1 MKRTRTF
8 IAAATLAGAVA
19 IAPGAH
25 ALPAETTA
33 ATGETYYLNTEGTH
47 YVPSKEAADTPFE
60 QLDKGTRESSV
71 PVDGAADAGLVDAP
85 APAPAGAPAETPLSP
100 EDVNPESGAPVA
112 AGLISLPS
120 VFTVEGTTYYLN
132 QDGKTYVTDM
142 ARIDAE
148 PTPEEV
154 EASNAL
160 LEQHG
165 AEAGRQGIAEARAGG
180 EAPAVEVTRTA
191 AAADPAP
198 RGIGAETG
206 ENAVAAGL
214 AAFLVAS
221 VIGAAVFAYGR
232 RRLI

>member
-85 APAPAGAPAETPLSP
+85 APAPAGAPRKLRS
-100 EDVNPESGAPVA
+100 
-112 AGLISLPS
+112 
-120 VFTVEGTTYYLN
+120 
-132 QDGKTYVTDM
+132 
-142 ARIDAE
+142 
-148 PTPEEV
+148 
-154 EASNAL
+154 
-160 LEQHG
+160 
-165 AEAGRQGIAEARAGG
+165 
-180 EAPAVEVTRTA
+180 
-191 AAADPAP
+191 
-198 RGIGAETG
+198 
-206 ENAVAAGL
+206 
-214 AAFLVAS
+214 
-221 VIGAAVFAYGR
+221 R
-232 RRLI
+232 RRTSTPSPGPPSPPA